1 VAAGGEEE
9 RWCGEYVFSV
19 VAVSPVVDGKLE
31 GVTAMR
37 WRSSDTWRQAV
48 RRQFTSGL
56 ICSTAK
62 QKGEGDGESPE

>member
-9 RWCGEYVFSV
+9 CWCDEYVFNV

-37 WRSSDTWRQAV
+37 WGSPDTWHQAV
-48 RRQFTSGL
+48 RRQFTGEL
-56 ICSTAK
+56 ICSAVK
-62 QKGEGDGESPE
+62 QQGEGDGESPE